1 MTLPRSRHDTPTP
14 DTASSPLCPS
24 LGRRA
29 PSRRLSGWLA
39 LAAVVARGTAHDA
52 YTDTDPGPH
61 AVSLR
66 SAHVA
71 RVSAC

>member
-1 MTLPRSRHDTPTP
+1 MTFPRSRHVLPTP
-14 DTASSPLCPS
+14 DTMSAPICPS
-24 LGRRA
+24 LGHRA

-39 LAAVVARGTAHDA
+39 LAAVVAHGTAHDA

-66 SAHVA
+66 SAHIA
-71 RVSAC
+71 RVSA